1 MMQQMLVGLGGG
13 GVAGEAMGDVHFVM
27 AAGGGARGA
36 HSGSIGPT
44 TNVGGGGAGGLIQ
57 SWGGATAVNRL
68 PLLTLTSYTVTI
80 GANATTYATNGS
92 NTSIAGTDANGAFSL
107 VAIGGG
113 GGGHPDSFAAGVDA
127 KDGGSGGGGGAK
139 LANGATAYVGAGGS
153 GTANQG
159 NDGAD
164 GVSAPIYPWYCSQAW
179 ASGLAQCSGYPGAGR
194 GGGGGGAAGA
204 TPSGSSGYGIQL
216 DITGTAIYYCGGGGG
231 SGGGQSF
238 GYDGP
243 GGGGS
248 SQYDLGK
255 DGVLILH
262 YSNAFAISNPG
273 GGLTISTA
281 GLVGQPQIRV
291 SQITAG
297 TGVIEFTAN

>member
-1 MMQQMLVGLGGG
+1 MMQQMLLGYGG
-13 GVAGEAMGDVHFVM
+13 SLGEPMGNVHFVM

-36 HSGSIGPT
+36 SSGSVGPT

-68 PLLTLTSYTVTI
+68 PLLTLHQYAVTI
-80 GANATTYATNGS
+80 GASATTYATNGS
-92 NTSIAGTDANGAFSL
+92 NTSIAGTDANGAFNL

-127 KDGGSGGGGGAK
+127 NNGGSGGGGGAK

-159 NDGAD
+159 NDGGD
-164 GVSAPIYPWYCSQAW
+164 GVAAPVFPWYCSQSW
-179 ASGLAQCSGYPGAGR
+179 GSSFPQCAGYPGSGK
-194 GGGGGGAAGA
+194 GGSGGGAGSA
-204 TPSGSSGYGIQL
+204 GSSSSGGNGIGPL
-216 DITGTAIYYCGGGGG
+216 DITGTGLYYCGGGNG
-231 SGGGQSF
+231 
-238 GYDGP
+238 DGCGTQNGWDQA

-248 SQYDLGK
+248 SAIDLGK

-297 TGVIEFTAN
+297 SGVIEFAAN